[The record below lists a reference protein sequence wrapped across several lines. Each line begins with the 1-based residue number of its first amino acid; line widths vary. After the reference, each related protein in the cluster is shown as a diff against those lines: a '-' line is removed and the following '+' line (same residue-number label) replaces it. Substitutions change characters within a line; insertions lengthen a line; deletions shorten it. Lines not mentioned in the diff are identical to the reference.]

1 MPGVERKQ
9 QPERDGTRNRC
20 ASIGKIGFQKKNNQ
34 TTDRL
39 KEPRFFAKRFHFA
52 ELQHD
57 DVCRP

>member
-9 QPERDGTRNRC
+9 QPERDGTRSRC

-39 KEPRFFAKRFHFA
+39 KEPRFFAKRFHFP
-52 ELQHD
+52 EL
-57 DVCRP
+57 RAR